1 MARARSLKTQSYALM
16 QQAASEDSSFKV
28 AAQYDEAVD
37 HPGYDTD
44 AVIVDLQYL
53 YDRYIGP
60 NAGPTRN
67 AYLRY
72 NGRPVVFIFPKDSGT
87 DWNRMRQMTKSW
99 SDPPL
104 LIYKDINNKYPGGV

>member
-1 MARARSLKTQSYALM
+1 M
-16 QQAASEDSSFKV
+16 
-28 AAQYDEAVD
+28 QYDEAVD

-60 NAGPTRN
+60 NAGATRD

-72 NGRPVVFIFPKDSGT
+72 NGHPVIFIFPKDSGT
-87 DWNRMRQMTKSW
+87 DWNRIRQITRSW
-99 SDPPL
+99 EDPPL
-104 LIYKDINNKYPGGV
+104 LIYKDMSPKYPQAFNRYYACVGRAKMAGRATAAITVKTT

>member
-1 MARARSLKTQSYALM
+1 YGPRKEFEDQSYALL
-16 QQAASEDSSFKV
+16 QEAASSDGTFKV
-28 AAQYDEAVD
+28 AVQYDEAVD

-72 NGRPVVFIFPKDSGT
+72 NGRPVFFIFPKASHTAG
-87 DWNRMRQMTKSW
+87 NRIPRVSKSW
-99 SDPPL
+99 PAPPL
-104 LIYKDINNKYPGGV
+104 LIYKDMNEK